1 MIEFENMLII
11 GVDHGYGNI
20 KTANCVFPTGLM
32 KSETEPTFT
41 NDLLVWEG
49 KYYTVGVGHKEFTPE
64 KMRDED
70 FYVLTLA
77 AIACE
82 LRQARR
88 TEANVYLAVGLP
100 LTWVSGQRAD
110 FRDYLLQREEAEF
123 SFRGV
128 DYRVRFAGADVF
140 PQGFAAV
147 ADKLGDFTGVNMLCD
162 IGNGTMN
169 IMYITDRRPDVRR
182 MFTEKYGTHQCV
194 LQVRESVMREHHAAI
209 DDSVIGRVLRT
220 GTADIGGA
228 YLETVTATAREY
240 AAGILRKLREHE
252 YDPNLMNLYVVGGG
266 GCLVK
271 NFADYDVKRAFI
283 DEDVCAAAQ
292 GYEYMAEMS
301 LRRRGGA

>member
-1 MIEFENMLII
+1 MIESNNMLII

-20 KTANCVFPTGLM
+20 KTANCVFPTGLL
-32 KSETEPTFT
+32 KSDTEPTFT

-64 KMRDED
+64 KMQDED

-77 AIACE
+77 AIARE
-82 LRQARR
+82 LRLNRR
-88 TEANVYLAVGLP
+88 TEANVYLATGLP
-100 LTWVSGQRAD
+100 LTWMSGQKAA
-110 FRDYLLQREEAEF
+110 FKEYLLQWEEAEF

-128 DYRVRFAGADVF
+128 NYHIRFAGAEVF

-147 ADKLGDFTGVNMLCD
+147 ADRLRDFEGVNMLCD

-169 IMYITDRRPDVRR
+169 VMYITDRKPDMQR

-194 LQVRESVMREHHAAI
+194 LQIRENVMRKHHAAI
-209 DDSVIGRVLRT
+209 DDSLIDRVLRT
-220 GTADIGGA
+220 GTADIDGA
-228 YLETVTATAREY
+228 YLETITAAAREY
-240 AAGILRKLREHE
+240 AAGIFRKLREHE
-252 YDPNLMNLYVVGGG
+252 YDPKLMKLYVVGGG

-271 NFADYDVKRAFI
+271 NFADYDTKRVFI

-292 GYEYMAEMS
+292 GYEYMAEMA